1 VGILDSTSEEPQSKL
16 RRYIMTG
23 AVFVLLVA
31 LAVWWI
37 LRFHT
42 EKQIVRQFLNTVI
55 AGDMRKAYEMWKPSS
70 SYSYQDFLEDWGPN
84 GEFGPVRTYRIESAQ
99 RPDGGSGVVIVV
111 EVSKYDPFPEP
122 KDTGKSRHNKEV
134 RIWIESKDLSMG
146 FAP

>member
-1 VGILDSTSEEPQSKL
+1 VGILDSTSEEPHSKL

-23 AVFVLLVA
+23 AVFVLLLA

-42 EKQIVRQFLNTVI
+42 EKQIVRQFLDTVV
-55 AGDMRKAYEMWKPSS
+55 AGDLRKAYEMWKPSS
-70 SYSYQDFLEDWGPN
+70 SYSYQDFLADWGPN

-99 RPDGGSGVVIVV
+99 RPNGGSGVVIVV
-111 EVSKYDPFPEP
+111 EVSKYEPFPDP